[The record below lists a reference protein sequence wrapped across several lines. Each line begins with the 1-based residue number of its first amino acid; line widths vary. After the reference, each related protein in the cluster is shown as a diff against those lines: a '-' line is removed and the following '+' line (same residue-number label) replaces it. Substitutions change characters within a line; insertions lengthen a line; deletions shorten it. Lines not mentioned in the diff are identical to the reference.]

1 MKTTWLKTT
10 LALTISAASAQAL
23 ANGIA
28 INEQSASGAGTA
40 YAGRAS
46 SALDASTIYGNP
58 AGLTKLKRT
67 EVSGGL
73 AIVDAK
79 DDISQA
85 HGGSPG
91 TNKGDSVPL
100 ASVPFGYFSTPLND
114 DLAVGLGIYVPYGII
129 NDYEKSFAGRSLG
142 SYSKVQV
149 ITVQPTI
156 AYKINDR
163 VSVGFGPT
171 FNRIDGKLQ
180 NYLNTGILP
189 PQLGGNGQD
198 TRISIKGDDTALGY
212 NLGVMVDLTEDTTWG
227 LTYHSKVKYHLGGH
241 TSISGAPNTSLSAIT
256 GLPIPGTLAQAV
268 NGKYDAKL
276 DITLPESVDT
286 SITHKLDDKWTLY
299 GGAVWTRWSRMESIE
314 VRNSGMNSVA
324 NSMFGTIGEDLSWK
338 DTWSASVGASY
349 QLNPEWVLRAGYA
362 YDPSP
367 TDNEHRNVRIPVGDR
382 QILTLGAGWSPT
394 PDLTVDV
401 AYAYLWEN
409 TAGVNQE
416 GKSLPTAA
424 GSVPIQPAYSA
435 KYDNSANGLTAQVT
449 YRF

>member
-58 AGLTKLKRT
+58 AGMSKLKRT
-67 EVSGGL
+67 EISGGL

-85 HGGSPG
+85 HSAATG

-100 ASVPFGYFSTPLND
+100 AAVPFGYIATPLD
-114 DLAVGLGIYVPYGII
+114 DKVSVGLGIYVPYGII
-129 NDYEKSFAGRSLG
+129 NDYEGSFQGRYHG

-156 AYKINDR
+156 SYKFNDM

-171 FNRIDGKLQ
+171 FNRIDGKLE
-180 NYLNTGILP
+180 NNLATKGLFGAP
-189 PQLGGNGQD
+189 DD
-198 TRISIKGDDTALGY
+198 TEISIKGDDTAAGFNVGVLFTPTEMTSLGA
-212 NLGVMVDLTEDTTWG
+212 
-227 LTYHSKVKYHLGGH
+227 TYHSKVKYELEGH
-241 TSISGAPNTSLSAIT
+241 TTVSGSPM
-256 GLPIPGTLAQAV
+256 GLFD
-268 NGKYDAKL
+268 KRMDASL
-276 DITLPESVDT
+276 DITLPESVDL
-286 SITHKLDDKWTLY
+286 SITQKLDDRWTVY
-299 GGAVWTRWSRMESIE
+299 GGTTWTRWSRLQSIE
-314 VRNSGMNSVA
+314 VQNENPPLPNFA
-324 NSMFGTIGEDLSWK
+324 TIGEDLSWH
-338 DTWSASVGASY
+338 DTWSAAIGTSY
-349 QLNPEWVLRAGYA
+349 QYNDQWVLRTGFA

-367 TDNEHRNVRIPVGDR
+367 TTNEHRNVRIPVGDR
-382 QILTLGAGWSPT
+382 KIFTLGAGYSPNADMT
-394 PDLTVDV
+394 FDF
-401 AYAYLWEN
+401 AYAYLWES
-409 TAGVNQE
+409 TAGVNQPNGE
-416 GKSLPTAA
+416 NLA
-424 GSVPIQPAYSA
+424 GVELQPAYSA
-435 KYDNSANGLTAQVT
+435 KYDNSAHGLTAQMT

>member
-58 AGLTKLKRT
+58 AGLSKLKRT
-67 EVSGGL
+67 EVSGG
-73 AIVDAK
+73 AAVVSAK
-79 DDISQA
+79 DDISDA
-85 HGGSPG
+85 HSTAQG
-91 TNKGDSVPL
+91 TSKGDSVPL
-100 ASVPFGYFSTPLND
+100 AGVPFGYISTPIND
-114 DLAVGLGIYVPYGII
+114 DFTFGVGMYVPYGVI
-129 NDYEKSFAGRSLG
+129 NDYENSFQGSYHG

-149 ITVQPTI
+149 ITLQPTI
-156 AYKINDR
+156 AYKINDK

-171 FNRIDGKLQ
+171 INRLDGQLQ
-180 NYLNTGILP
+180 NNLATNGIA
-189 PQLGGNGQD
+189 GGQGD
-198 TRISIKGDDTALGY
+198 TKIDIKGNDTALGY
-212 NLGVMVDLTEDTTWG
+212 NIGVMVDLAEGTTWG
-227 LTYHSKVKYHLGGH
+227 LAYHSKVDYHLDGH
-241 TSISGAPNTSLSAIT
+241 TKVSNAPGAL
-256 GLPIPGTLAQAV
+256 GLNGT
-268 NGKYDAKL
+268 YDAKL

-286 SITHKLDDKWTLY
+286 SFTHKFDDKWTGY
-299 GGAVWTRWSRMESIE
+299 IGAVWTRWSRWKAIE
-314 VRNSGMNSVA
+314 VQNSGVPA
-324 NSMFGTIGEDLSWK
+324 LGQALGFGTIGEEMKWH
-338 DTWSASVGASY
+338 DTWSGSVGASY
-349 QLNPEWVLRAGYA
+349 QLNQEWVLRTGFA

-367 TDNEHRNVRIPVGDR
+367 TTNDHRTLRIPVGDR
-382 QILTLGAGWSPT
+382 KIVTFGAGWSPN

-409 TAGVNQE
+409 TASVNQE
-416 GKSLPTAA
+416 GSAL
-424 GSVPIQPAYSA
+424 QPAYSA

>member
-58 AGLTKLKRT
+58 AGLSKLKRT

-73 AIVDAK
+73 AVVDAK

-85 HGGSPG
+85 SSPHPG

-100 ASVPFGYFSTPLND
+100 AAVPFGYFSTPIND
-114 DLAVGLGIYVPYGII
+114 DFTFGFGMYVPYGII
-129 NDYEKSFAGRSLG
+129 NDYESGFQGSYHG

-149 ITVQPTI
+149 ITLQPTV
-156 AYKINDR
+156 AYKINDK

-171 FNRIDGKLQ
+171 INRIDGQLKNDLAT
-180 NYLNTGILP
+180 NGIAGA
-189 PQLGGNGQD
+189 QGD
-198 TRISIKGDDTALGY
+198 THIDIKGDDTALGY
-212 NLGVMVDLTEDTTWG
+212 NIGVMVDLAEDTTWG
-227 LTYHSKVKYHLGGH
+227 LTYHSKVDYHLDGH
-241 TSISGAPNTSLSAIT
+241 TKVKNAPGAL
-256 GLPIPGTLAQAV
+256 GL
-268 NGKYDAKL
+268 NGSYDAKL

-286 SITHKLDDKWTLY
+286 SFTHKFDDKWTGY
-299 GGAVWTRWSRMESIE
+299 IGAVWTRWSRLEKIE
-314 VRNSGMNSVA
+314 VNNSGVPPLGQALGFN
-324 NSMFGTIGEDLSWK
+324 TIGEDLKWD
-338 DTWSASVGASY
+338 DTWSGSVGASY
-349 QLNPEWVLRAGYA
+349 QLTPEWVLRTGYA

-367 TDNEHRNVRIPVGDR
+367 TNNKYRNVRIPVGDR
-382 QILTLGAGWSPT
+382 QIVTFGAGWSPN

-401 AYAYLWEN
+401 AYAYLWED
-409 TAGVNQE
+409 TASVNQE
-416 GKSLPTAA
+416 GNAL
-424 GSVPIQPAYSA
+424 QPAYSA
-435 KYDNSANGLTAQVT
+435 KYDNSANGLTAQMT